1 MKLIP
6 NIHVLSFIL
15 FLSLFW
21 HSHAQ
26 QEYKGEYKFNGI
38 NGTATFQFNPGSEG
52 AVIKQGPFQFIR
64 KERDPDDK
72 TRYYKTEV
80 EGIYERDAKSGL
92 WDYLDE
98 DHQIEPQDVIDF
110 QLIYDLF
117 STQIKIKA
125 NYSQG
130 VPDGKWI
137 FEENEFKGG
146 ELKKKAQADEFL
158 FSNGDLKGRFQFK
171 SFVGRNTHFIRGE
184 LRDGGIMHGE
194 WTFTYDQDGVLISE
208 VRNYENGFLIGLV
221 QRNLV
226 TNEVLEE
233 VVFFETI
240 NKLKQ
245 INAGDNKGFRIA
257 DKSFGIFFN
266 DGFLSTNIA
275 FKAQKHGNAFMEDF
289 LVKILRYDEKY
300 VNAEKKLIEYPIHTR
315 KFVFELSRSQQKII
329 EDLPGKFDQLK
340 RSTESYKDRNALRLN
355 RQRSDSLSFAYSF
368 FDFQFNKLREFD
380 ELINLFRTKDIQ
392 FYDVVNMAEE
402 GLSFLSEEDT
412 VFYTFNEE
420 NKNKVLTYKTNGFKD
435 DFYNALDNYIS
446 EMGNHVNEYKRYVD
460 SQLSL
465 IEQDADLKDIENRI
479 KSSKESLVERF
490 SDLEEKDEVT
500 ISLLEAIK
508 RNILGANFDRIN
520 ERYAKA
526 NKFSE
531 KKAEADVMLDLIG
544 EMEEQFDAVSRLTK
558 NWEKLDEMYME
569 NVFNPYVY
577 TRYDQRAKQR
587 LFESAERLYKYYLQ
601 SIRDEQDYTQIKVWS
616 RKVQDLI
623 LRMADLRNE
632 DTRTIERKL
641 NRRTS
646 PSKIESALEL

>member
-1 MKLIP
+1 MKFNSATIIIP
-6 NIHVLSFIL
+6 LLMLGIFAPKL
-15 FLSLFW
+15 
-21 HSHAQ
+21 HAQ
-26 QEYKGEYKFNGI
+26 QEYKGEYRFNGL
-38 NGTATFQFNPGSEG
+38 NGEATFRFIEGSEG
-52 AVIKQGPFQFIR
+52 KIIKQGDFSFTR
-64 KERDPDDK
+64 KERDVDDK
-72 TRYYKTEV
+72 TRYYITQIA
-80 EGIYERDAKSGL
+80 GIYDRDVKSGL
-92 WDYLDE
+92 WDYLEE
-98 DHQIEPQDVIDF
+98 DHQIEPEDIVDF
-110 QLIYDLF
+110 KLIYDLQ
-117 STQIKIKA
+117 SSQIKLKA
-125 NYSQG
+125 NYKQG
-130 VPDGKWI
+130 VPDGRWV
-137 FEENEFKGG
+137 FEENEFTGG
-146 ELKKKAQADEFL
+146 ELRKKAQADEFL
-158 FSNGDLKGRFQFK
+158 FSDGDIKGKFQFK

-184 LRDGGIMHGE
+184 LKDGGIMHGE
-194 WTFTYDQDGVLISE
+194 WTFTYDKDGVLVSE
-208 VRNYENGFLIGLV
+208 VRNYENGFLMGLV

-233 VVFFETI
+233 IVFFDTI

-245 INAGDNKGFRIA
+245 VNAGENKGFRIA
-257 DKSFGIFFN
+257 DRSFGIFFN

-275 FKAQKHGNAFMEDF
+275 YEAQKQGNAFMEDF

-300 VNAEKKLIEYPIHTR
+300 VNEQKELIEYPIHTR

-329 EDLPGKFDQLK
+329 EDLPGKFDQIK

-402 GLSFLSEEDT
+402 GLSFLSESDT
-412 VFYTFNEE
+412 IFYTFNDE

-435 DFYNALDNYIS
+435 DFYSALDNYIS
-446 EMGNHVNEYKRYVD
+446 EMSNVINDYKGYVD
-460 SQLSL
+460 GQLSL

-479 KSSKESLVERF
+479 KSSKERLLERF
-490 SDLEEKDEVT
+490 SDFEDMDDVT

-508 RNILGANFDRIN
+508 ENILGSNFDRIN

-531 KKAEADVMLDLIG
+531 KKAEAEVMLDLIG
-544 EMEEQFDAVSRLTK
+544 EMEDQFEAVSRLTK

-587 LFESAERLYKYYLQ
+587 LFESAERLYEYYLQ
-601 SIRDEQDYTQIKVWS
+601 SIRDEQDYTEIKIWS
-616 RKVQDLI
+616 RKVQELI